1 MLGLHRTFFFL
12 ILLATSQLSLAAS
25 ALTQHALSV
34 SQSMSAFY
42 MYSLTDGD
50 GRYQDDYQKYLTQA
64 DQSLAEYQKQ
74 DPLASAELKAG
85 WDKIRPS
92 LKFEFVEGAGYII
105 PVPVRNQYRDYLSL
119 VYKKIGE
126 VIHRESNLSEQLA
139 LMALSVEVMSARYFD
154 ISSALYGTMSISTN
168 DAVDPVKMAKI
179 FKQRLKKFENMSLAS
194 AIKKDLGAVGRK
206 WEFIEDKVTNYKGE
220 AAFFLVYYN
229 KRQISK
235 LLNKSQVKLAGA

>member
-1 MLGLHRTFFFL
+1 
-12 ILLATSQLSLAAS
+12 
-25 ALTQHALSV
+25 
-34 SQSMSAFY
+34 

-50 GRYQDDYQKYLTQA
+50 GRYQEDYQKFLTQA
-64 DQSLAEYQKQ
+64 DQSLAAYHKQ
-74 DPLASAELKAG
+74 DSLAAAELKASWG
-85 WDKIRPS
+85 KLRPS
-92 LKFEFVEGAGYII
+92 LKFDFVEGAGYII
-105 PVPVRNQYRDYLSL
+105 PVPVRNDYRDYLSL

-168 DAVDPVKMAKI
+168 DAVDPTKMAKI
-179 FKQRLKKFENMSLAS
+179 FKQRLKKFEKIKLAA

>member
-1 MLGLHRTFFFL
+1 MLGLCRTILLL
-12 ILLATSQLSLAAS
+12 ILVAASQLASAAS
-25 ALTQHALSV
+25 ALTEHALSV

-50 GRYQDDYQKYLTQA
+50 GRYQEDYQKYLAKA
-64 DQSLAEYQKQ
+64 DQSLAAYDKQ
-74 DPLASAELKAG
+74 DSLAAAELKTSWG
-85 WDKIRPS
+85 KLRPN
-92 LKFEFVEGAGYII
+92 LKFDFVEGAGYII
-105 PVPVRNQYRDYLSL
+105 PVPVRNDYRDYLSL

-168 DAVDPVKMAKI
+168 DSVDPTKMAKI
-179 FKQRLKKFENMSLAS
+179 FKQRLKKFEKIKLAA

-235 LLNKSQVKLAGA
+235 LLGKGQVTLAGA